1 MLLVSVV
8 ESVVVVAKV
17 VAIVVVA
24 VDLAPVAIAGFCLPL
39 AKDRFELNRE
49 SLLEGGPLVNQMLL
63 VSVVVAVVIM
73 AKVVVIVVV
82 VVDLAPVAIAGFS
95 LPLAK
100 DRFELD
106 RESLFER
113 GAMGGSRGEG
123 KDLNKVLNEGG
134 ILVLTK

>member
-8 ESVVVVAKV
+8 VAVVVMAKV
-17 VAIVVVA
+17 VAIVVV
-24 VDLAPVAIAGFCLPL
+24 VIDLAPVAIAEFSLPL

-73 AKVVVIVVV
+73 AKVVAIVVV
-82 VVDLAPVAIAGFS
+82 VVDLAPVAIVRSS

-100 DRFELD
+100 DRLELNG
-106 RESLFER
+106 ESLFER
-113 GAMGGSRGEG
+113 GS
-123 KDLNKVLNEGG
+123 L
-134 ILVLTK
+134 